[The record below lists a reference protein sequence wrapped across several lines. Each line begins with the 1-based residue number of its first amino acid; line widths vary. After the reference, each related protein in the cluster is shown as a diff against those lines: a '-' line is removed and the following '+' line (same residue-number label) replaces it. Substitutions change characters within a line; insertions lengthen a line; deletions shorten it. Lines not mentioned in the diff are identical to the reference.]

1 MNFESRVH
9 PDSRVNLNLHVKMK
23 NFLSLLLI
31 LFLFA
36 FAVAACQS
44 GNETIPNDL
53 DDRIDL
59 VENNISADGRKW
71 SITERMEAL
80 KIPGVSIGVIH
91 NFKLD
96 WAKGY
101 GYADISEKRE
111 VTPST
116 LFQAASISKSLTGVG
131 VLKLAQENKIKL
143 SEDINTYLISWKFPY
158 DKNSGDKK
166 ITLYNLLS
174 HTAGLSVHGFRGYAN
189 GTNVPGV
196 VQILNGEA
204 PANNEAVRSQFASG
218 TKVQYSGGGT
228 TITQLIVMDV
238 SGKQFN
244 AYMNDEVLG
253 PLGMTSSFYHEPS
266 NEQKQTLATGYLFD
280 KSEVPGKYK
289 IHPEEAAAS
298 LWTNPTDLSK
308 YIIETQL
315 ALKGS
320 SAKVLNQE
328 NTKLRLNPFRDDAAL
343 GVFINTVGK
352 GKYFQHSGA
361 NEGFRAL
368 YVGDF
373 EKGNGVVI
381 MANSEN
387 NKIIQELLITVA
399 NAYQWEGYADSG
411 IKLSEAELK
420 IFEGY
425 YQAAFDPNS
434 YLQIVT
440 REKQLMLR
448 QLWDGQEIFFEAQ
461 SELEFLNKEMSF
473 PLKFSR
479 DSKGRITEVLAF
491 KRDVWKRDETFVPTV
506 RKPISLSQEKLKA
519 FEGKY
524 QLRNDKNLF
533 AQVTVKDDHL
543 LVRQLWDGKEM
554 VFVPDTEL
562 DFFIKDNPYRTVKF
576 VKDEKGKVKEVIAF
590 GREALDKVE

>member
-1 MNFESRVH
+1 
-9 PDSRVNLNLHVKMK
+9 MK
-23 NFLSLLLI
+23 TSLKFTLLVFLCPL
-31 LFLFA
+31 A
-36 FAVAACQS
+36 FNSCQS
-44 GNETIPNDL
+44 QDEKIIPEDV
-53 DDRIDL
+53 DDRIAL
-59 VENNISADGRKW
+59 VENNVSAEGRKW
-71 SITERMEAL
+71 SIAERMEAL

-101 GYADISEKRE
+101 GYANISEKRE

-143 SEDINTYLISWKFPY
+143 SEDINTYLTSWKFPY

-166 ITLYNLLS
+166 ITMYNLLS
-174 HTAGLSVHGFRGYAN
+174 HTAGLSVHGFRGYSN
-189 GTNVPGV
+189 DKQVPTV
-196 VQILNGEA
+196 LQVLNGEA
-204 PANNEAVRSQFASG
+204 PANSDPVRSQFTPG

-228 TITQLIVMDV
+228 TLAQLVVMDV
-238 SGKQFN
+238 SGKKFSD
-244 AYMNDEVLG
+244 YMADEVLR
-253 PLGMTSSFYHEPS
+253 PLGMTSSFYHQPTT
-266 NEQKQTLATGYLFD
+266 EQNQTLATGYLFD

-315 ALKGS
+315 SLKGS

-328 NTKLRLNPFRDDAAL
+328 NTKLRLNPFQDEAAL
-343 GVFINTVGK
+343 GVFINTVGT

-381 MANSEN
+381 MTNSEN
-387 NKIIQELLITVA
+387 NKIIQELLLTVA

-420 IFEGY
+420 TFEGY
-425 YQAAFDPNS
+425 YQAIFNS
-434 YLQIVT
+434 DLYLQIVT
-440 REKQLMLR
+440 SDKKLMLR

-491 KRDVWKRDETFVPTV
+491 NRDLWKLDETFKPKI
-506 RKPISLSQEKLKA
+506 RKAITQSAEQLKS

-524 QLRNDKNLF
+524 QVRNNKELF
-533 AQVTVKDDHL
+533 VEIKADEGQL
-543 LVRQLWDGKEM
+543 AIRQLWDGKDM
-554 VFVPDTEL
+554 IFVPETEL
-562 DFFIKDNPYRTVKF
+562 DFFEKTNQYRTIKF
-576 VKDEKGKVKEVIAF
+576 VKERNGKIKELVAF

>member
-1 MNFESRVH
+1 
-9 PDSRVNLNLHVKMK
+9 MK
-23 NFLSLLLI
+23 NFLALI
-31 LFLFA
+31 IFLFA
-36 FAVAACQS
+36 FAVVACQS
-44 GNETIPNDL
+44 DKHQTIPEDL

-59 VENNISADGRKW
+59 VENNIAAEGRKW
-71 SITERMEAL
+71 SITQRMEAL
-80 KIPGVSIGVIH
+80 KIPGVSIGVIRD
-91 NFKLD
+91 FKLD

-101 GYADISEKRE
+101 GYADISAKRD

-116 LFQAASISKSLTGVG
+116 LFQSASISKSLTSVG
-131 VLKLAQENKIKL
+131 VLKLAQENKLKL
-143 SEDINTYLISWKFPY
+143 NEDINTYLKSWKFPY

-174 HTAGLSVHGFRGYAN
+174 HTAGLNVHGFRGYFNNTAIP
-189 GTNVPGV
+189 TT
-196 VQILNGEA
+196 VQILNGQT
-204 PANNEAVRSQFASG
+204 PANNEALHSEFAPG

-228 TITQLIVMDV
+228 TLAQLIVMDV
-238 SGKQFN
+238 SGKKFSE
-244 AYMNDEVLG
+244 YMNDEVLL
-253 PLGMTSSFYHEPS
+253 PLDMTSSFYHQPAEDKK
-266 NEQKQTLATGYLFD
+266 NILATGYLFD

-315 ALKGS
+315 SLKGKS
-320 SAKVLNQE
+320 SKVLNEE
-328 NTKLRLNPFRDDAAL
+328 NTKLRLTPYKDEAAL
-343 GVFINTVGK
+343 GVFINSVGT

-368 YVGDF
+368 YVGSF

-399 NAYQWEGYADSG
+399 NAYQWEGYTDSG
-411 IKLSEAELK
+411 IKLSESELK
-420 IFEGY
+420 TFEGY
-425 YQAAFDPNS
+425 YQSAFNS
-434 YLQIVT
+434 DLYLQIVT
-440 REKQLMLR
+440 NEKQLMLR

-479 DSKGRITEVLAF
+479 NSKGKITEVLAF
-491 KRDVWKRDETFVPTV
+491 NRDVWKLDETFKPIV
-506 RKPISLSQEKLKA
+506 RKVMTRTTEELKI

-524 QLRNDKNLF
+524 QVRNNKNLF
-533 AQVTVKDDHL
+533 AEIVAKGGHL
-543 LVRQLWDGKEM
+543 SIRQLWDGKEM
-554 VFVPDTEL
+554 TFVPETEF
-562 DFFIKDNPYRTVKF
+562 DFFMEGNSYRTIKF
-576 VKDEKGKVKEVIAF
+576 VKGGKGEVKELVAF
-590 GREALDKVE
+590 GREVLDKVK